1 MGFPKDLKR
10 EHRALGVWNILHCYR
25 GSIAHGT
32 YEPNSDPNSI
42 DDKDTIGV
50 CVPPLDHYY
59 GLKQFGSRGTQE
71 IVRDPWD
78 IVIYEARKAI
88 GLLEKGNPNVLSML
102 WLPDNLYINRTEA
115 GDLLIANRH
124 LFANRSTFYP
134 FMGYARSQLVKM
146 ERGAFKGYMGDKRRQ
161 LVEQYGYDTK
171 NAAHLIRLLRMGI
184 EFLRDGELQVE
195 RHDAAELLAIKHGE
209 WGMERVKAEADRL
222 FVLAE
227 ETVTHSPLPAKPD
240 RERIN
245 QLAVEVIR
253 VGLDPQPTVRIEP
266 QAFQSAPYLPP
277 TPNQEAASRPSSVSG
292 QGASDER

>member
-1 MGFPKDLKR
+1 MSFPKDLKR
-10 EHRALGVWNILHCYR
+10 QHPALGDWNILHCYR

-32 YEPNSDPNSI
+32 YEPNSKPGSI
-42 DDKDTIGV
+42 DDKDTIGI
-50 CVPPLDHYY
+50 CVPPLDHYF
-59 GLKQFGSRGTQE
+59 GLKQFGSSGTQE

-134 FMGYARSQLVKM
+134 FMGYARSQLAKM

-161 LVEQYGYDTK
+161 LVEKYGYDTK

-184 EFLRDGELQVE
+184 EFLRDGELRVE
-195 RHDAAELLAIKHGE
+195 RYDAAELLAIKHGE
-209 WGMERVKAEADRL
+209 WPLEKVKAEADRL

-240 RERIN
+240 RELIN
-245 QLAVEVIR
+245 ELAVGVVDLAVTRPAPSGTEANRFAR
-253 VGLDPQPTVRIEP
+253 VTTD
-266 QAFQSAPYLPP
+266 
-277 TPNQEAASRPSSVSG
+277 PNQTEPKAESLKEDPGLSG
-292 QGASDER
+292 E